1 MLDVIIVSERLRAP
15 KKISLGERKAAWM
28 LGSGLVLLLGVG
40 AVAGVVARRAAEG
53 AQLARMEADLE
64 QQRVALAEV
73 RAEAERELNALSA
86 RLARVQAESN
96 RLNAL
101 GGRLARIGQL
111 EDGEFDFSEPAGIGG
126 GEAEEAGDAGQAPG
140 DAPGLLHDLD
150 ALERQ
155 LELQGQ
161 QLGLLESLLFD
172 RELANR
178 QLPSLMPVPSGY
190 LISSYG
196 GRRDP
201 FGQGWR
207 NHGGVDFDAATGAPI
222 LAVADGVVAFSGW
235 HSGYGN
241 TIEID
246 HGNGLRTKYAHN
258 QSNLVQV
265 GDLVRAGQQI
275 GRVGSTGRST
285 GSHLHFEVHQD
296 GRRTNPMAFLRDI
309 GQRRPVA
316 DTAIAQR
323 PSAPDARSPQP
334 PATEHA
340 DARPVSPRAPPR
352 G

>member
-1 MLDVIIVSERLRAP
+1 M
-15 KKISLGERKAAWM
+15 
-28 LGSGLVLLLGVG
+28 
-40 AVAGVVARRAAEG
+40 AGVLARRAAEG

-64 QQRVALAEV
+64 QQRSALAEV

-101 GGRLARIGQL
+101 GDRLTRIGQL

-126 GEAEEAGDAGQAPG
+126 GEPEEADGDAGQAAG
-140 DAPGLLHDLD
+140 DAPGLLHELD

-178 QLPSLMPVPSGY
+178 QLPSQMPLPSGY
-190 LISSYG
+190 MISGYG

-207 NHGGVDFDAATGAPI
+207 QHGGVDFDGATGAPI
-222 LAVADGVVAFSGW
+222 LSVADGVVSFSGW
-235 HSGYGN
+235 RNGYGN
-241 TIEID
+241 VVEVD
-246 HGNGLRTKYAHN
+246 HGNGLRTIYAHN
-258 QSNLVQV
+258 QRNEVQV
-265 GDLVRAGQQI
+265 GDLVRTGQQI
-275 GRVGSTGRST
+275 ARVGSTGRST

-309 GQRRPVA
+309 GHRRPVA

-323 PSAPDARSPQP
+323 QAAPDARAAQP

>member
-28 LGSGLVLLLGVG
+28 LGGGLVLLLGVG
-40 AVAGVVARRAAEG
+40 AMAGVLARRAAEG

-64 QQRVALAEV
+64 QQRSALAEV

-101 GGRLARIGQL
+101 GDRLTRIGQL

-126 GEAEEAGDAGQAPG
+126 GEAEEAVEGDDASS
-140 DAPGLLHDLD
+140 APGLLRELD
-150 ALERQ
+150 DLERQ

-178 QLPSLMPVPSGY
+178 QLPSLMPVPTGY

-258 QSNLVQV
+258 QLNQVQV